1 MVDIKVISYFID
13 MRGCLHMCVCVFLY
27 HVHSANSGTASA
39 VLTEEDG
46 PLDLKL
52 QIVVSLQWAFG
63 TQPGFLE
70 KQKVLL
76 LLSHFSNLS
85 CNIL

>member
-1 MVDIKVISYFID
+1 MFA
-13 MRGCLHMCVCVFLY
+13 HVCVFLY
-27 HVHSANSGTASA
+27 HVHRANSGTANA

-63 TQPGFLE
+63 TQPGFFGKAKSSLTAE
-70 KQKVLL
+70 PLL
-76 LLSHFSNLS
+76 KFVM
-85 CNIL
+85 